1 MLMRSP
7 LARERRSPAG
17 FVRPAQPVLADR
29 PPTGPGWSFEI
40 KHDGF
45 RIVSRKDGERV
56 RLWSRDGRDWSVEF
70 RAIAEAVKALPFSGV
85 ILDGDAVAHCAE
97 GLPDVHGLLGDGAA
111 GGAARAP
118 GCGPGRRRA
127 GSAALRAPR
136 ERSGILD

>member
-17 FVRPAQPVLADR
+17 FIRPAQPVLADR

-56 RLWSRDGRDWSVEF
+56 RLWSRNARDWSPHQWRTLIIGASLCSENF
-70 RAIAEAVKALPFSGV
+70 RAWQDRGSG
-85 ILDGDAVAHCAE
+85 
-97 GLPDVHGLLGDGAA
+97 
-111 GGAARAP
+111 
-118 GCGPGRRRA
+118 
-127 GSAALRAPR
+127 
-136 ERSGILD
+136 